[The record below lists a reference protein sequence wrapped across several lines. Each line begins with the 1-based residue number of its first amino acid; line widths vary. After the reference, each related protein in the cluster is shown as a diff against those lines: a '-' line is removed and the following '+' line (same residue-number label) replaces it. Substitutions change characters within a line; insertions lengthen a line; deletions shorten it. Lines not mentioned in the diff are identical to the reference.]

1 MRAHAL
7 CHSLSKTRARKL
19 WGQISKAFQKK
30 NLHISWKYSKHYM
43 HIISDPDKTTCHK
56 RLPGVHLHQ
65 PATFPIQIQMHI
77 ETKRN
82 RVSAVPVEDI
92 ASSTISMLEP
102 KKGLDPRRPW
112 LVLVVGTHSTYSHLG
127 VAKDRCL
134 DAYSTNIL

>member
-1 MRAHAL
+1 MSQSFKDESTQAL
-7 CHSLSKTRARKL
+7 GASIKTFPK
-19 WGQISKAFQKK
+19 KK

-56 RLPGVHLHQ
+56 RLPGVYLYQ

-92 ASSTISMLEP
+92 ASSTISILEP
-102 KKGLDPRRPW
+102 KNGLYLRRPW
-112 LVLVVGTHSTYSHLG
+112 LVLVFDTHLTYSHLG

-134 DAYSTNIL
+134 DAYLTNVL

>member
-1 MRAHAL
+1 MPCVTVFQRREHA
-7 CHSLSKTRARKL
+7 SSGGKYQTLSK
-19 WGQISKAFQKK
+19 KK

-56 RLPGVHLHQ
+56 RLPGVYLYQ

-92 ASSTISMLEP
+92 ASSTISILEP
-102 KKGLDPRRPW
+102 KNGLYPRRPW
-112 LVLVVGTHSTYSHLG
+112 LVLVFGTHSTYSHLG

-134 DAYSTNIL
+134 DAYLTNVL